1 MAEGE
6 WLIATALEVVESEEG
21 ALAKVC
27 HTVIASQYL
36 LMILPRAGPS
46 SLDGADQL
54 LTVREYKEGAC
65 GDLLRHDTFLLRLRV
80 KR

>member
-36 LMILPRAGPS
+36 LGDLTPCGTLL
-46 SLDGADQL
+46 LDGVEQL